1 MNASFCTNF
10 TSKPPDITLPTI
22 PPVTVHNP
30 MSPVMEGAGQS
41 IPTLFIFSSTSPAI
55 LLGVIMRTTGARPQQ
70 AILLDLKFHSHTQ
83 AQRILLLS
91 LVKGRLL
98 GVVSSLIRDARSRGQ
113 AFPPKPMPSVVN
125 YYSTNDAVC
134 FRLLYEEIA
143 FENREEYL
151 AKVAKRV
158 ANYEVKIMNP
168 PREGKRC
175 LVLDIDYTLFDHRSV
190 AECANE
196 LMRPFLHEFLATA
209 YEYYDIIIWSAT
221 SMKWIVEKMRLLGVL
236 DNPAYKI
243 MFFLD
248 SGAMVSVHSE
258 KYGVID
264 VKPLGVIWGKYPQYG
279 PHNTVIIDDL
289 RRNFLLNPKNGLKIK
304 AFRKSHLNRDKD
316 RELVHLASYLVKIAT
331 LNDFSVLEHSEW
343 YEYIQSEKTK
353 R

>member
-1 MNASFCTNF
+1 
-10 TSKPPDITLPTI
+10 
-22 PPVTVHNP
+22 
-30 MSPVMEGAGQS
+30 MEA
-41 IPTLFIFSSTSPAI
+41 TEDVETSST
-55 LLGVIMRTTGARPQQ
+55 TTSSIVVKWSGKEYR
-70 AILLDLKFHSHTQ
+70 IESVTSTTKVSDLK
-83 AQRILLLS
+83 AQIFELTGVHPSRQKLLNLKYKGKTPNDDVLLS
-91 LVKGRLL
+91 LLQLKAGTKIMMVG
-98 GVVSSLIRDARSRGQ
+98 SLEQEIQTITEIKVDQ
-113 AFPPKPMPSVVN
+113 
-125 YYSTNDAVC
+125 TNIIDD
-134 FRLLYEEIA
+134 FDISEEIA